1 MHIIGIT
8 KYFIEYFMGEL
19 DNIFD
24 RIQYIIDKEGLNI
37 SSFSKE
43 IGAVD
48 QTIRNIL
55 KRRGSKPGFE
65 VLSKIIQRYAW
76 VDARWLMTGI
86 EQNVVETN
94 KIIDSENVGFDE
106 SFYKQMIFSQQ
117 KTIENLSEA
126 IRDAKKVDV
135 PQDKPAKCAGA
146 V

>member
-1 MHIIGIT
+1 MDEI
-8 KYFIEYFMGEL
+8 

-43 IGAVD
+43 IGVVD

-55 KRRGSKPGFE
+55 KRRGSKPGFD
-65 VLSKIIQRYAW
+65 VLSKIIQKYTW

-86 EQNVVETN
+86 KTDLEKNNNIGRERV
-94 KIIDSENVGFDE
+94 DFDE
-106 SFYKQMIFSQQ
+106 AFYKQMISSQQ
-117 KTIENLSEA
+117 KTIENLSEI

-135 PQDKPAKCAGA
+135 LQGRVAGCADA